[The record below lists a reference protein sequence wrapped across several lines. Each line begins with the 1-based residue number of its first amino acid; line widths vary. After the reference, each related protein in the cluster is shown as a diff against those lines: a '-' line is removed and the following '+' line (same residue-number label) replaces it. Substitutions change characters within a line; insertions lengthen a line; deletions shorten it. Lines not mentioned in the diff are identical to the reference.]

1 MAIDL
6 QQVSAVDVE
15 PGVLPKTIVFNPAY
29 DGTLVARVVGIA
41 SGVPGFLGELG
52 TMCWLL
58 IKPPRV
64 QRATVA
70 AAHPAG
76 SLSDL

>member
-1 MAIDL
+1 
-6 QQVSAVDVE
+6 
-15 PGVLPKTIVFNPAY
+15 VLTFVGCIFNPAY

-58 IKPPRV
+58 IKAPRV